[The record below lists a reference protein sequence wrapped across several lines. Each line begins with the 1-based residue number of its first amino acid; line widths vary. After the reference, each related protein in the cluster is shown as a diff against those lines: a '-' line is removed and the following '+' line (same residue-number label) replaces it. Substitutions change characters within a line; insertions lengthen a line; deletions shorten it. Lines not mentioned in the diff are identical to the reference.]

1 MSTDRT
7 TQTSTDP
14 ARTEHLRA
22 GERITL
28 DELAVHLDAARVWLR
43 QLALA
48 AETPAVPI
56 ELGANI
62 CDRLDAMAEEL
73 GRFSHNLARADT
85 VISQWQP
92 LRPYLPNREPW
103 GARAHG
109 SDRQQWGKRLS
120 TVLSLHQLLALVSDD
135 LPWRDEDP
143 GIAYPDG
150 LNGIPGLEEWESPRA
165 ARRRAAARQET
176 IQAQAKQEVCSTC
189 QAIAGT
195 YCRTKNGHIAEAVH
209 KPRLAAA
216 TQVVDERLAEQFGS

>member
-1 MSTDRT
+1 MSAEHKK
-7 TQTSTDP
+7 QTSTDP
-14 ARTEHLRA
+14 ARTEHLRC
-22 GERITL
+22 GKRITL

-62 CDRLDAMAEEL
+62 CDRLDAMADEL
-73 GRFSHNLARADT
+73 GRLGQDVARADA

-92 LRPYLPNREPW
+92 LRPYLPNWEPW

-120 TVLSLHQLLALVSDD
+120 TVLSLHQVLALVSED
-135 LPWRDEDP
+135 LPWRDEEP
-143 GIAYPDG
+143 GIAYLDG

-165 ARRRAAARQET
+165 ARAAA
-176 IQAQAKQEVCSTC
+176 IQAQARQEVCATC

-195 YCRTKNGHIAEAVH
+195 HCRTKNGHIAETYH
-209 KPRLAAA
+209 KPRITLA
-216 TQVVDERLAEQFGS
+216 TRVVDDGLQEQQ